1 MSFLEA
7 VGMEK
12 RFGGVHAVRGLS
24 IKAEEGTIVSLIGPN
39 GAGKTTAFNLMTGI
53 YSLDSGSVRL
63 DGNLISG
70 LPQHKI
76 TRCGVGRTFQNIRLF
91 KGLTCLENVLTAYDH
106 RMRYGLAEALF
117 RFPRRRSEERAAR
130 ADCLKALEL
139 VGLADAADERPEN
152 LPYGLQ
158 RKLELAR
165 ALAIGPR
172 VLLLDEP
179 AAGLNP
185 REVEE
190 FIDLVRRINGDLGLT
205 VLLIEH
211 RMRMVMSLSKWIYV
225 MNFGELLA
233 EGRAKDI
240 MSNPAVIS
248 AYIGEEEV
256 C

>member
-7 VGMEK
+7 LGMEK

-24 IKAEEGTIVSLIGPN
+24 IKVEEGTIVSLIGPN
-39 GAGKTTAFNLMTGI
+39 GAGKTTAFNLITGI
-53 YSLDSGSVRL
+53 YPLDAGSVRL

-70 LPQHKI
+70 LPQHQI
-76 TRCGVGRTFQNIRLF
+76 TRRGVGRTFQNIRLF

-106 RMRYGLAEALF
+106 RLRYGLAEALF
-117 RFPRRRSEERAAR
+117 RLPRRRSEERAAR
-130 ADCLKALEL
+130 ADCIKALEL
-139 VGLADAADERPEN
+139 VGLADKADERPEN

-172 VLLLDEP
+172 ILLLDEP

-190 FIDLVRRINGDLGLT
+190 FINLVRRINGDLGLT